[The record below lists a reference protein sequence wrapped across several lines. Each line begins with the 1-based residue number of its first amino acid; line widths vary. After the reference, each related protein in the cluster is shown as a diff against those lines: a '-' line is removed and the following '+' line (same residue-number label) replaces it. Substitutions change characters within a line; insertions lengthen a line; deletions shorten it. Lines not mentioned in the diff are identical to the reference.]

1 MKYYNIFIDGID
13 KAGKDLIAYYVIHLS
28 NFKYIVNGRGILSQ
42 LAYAKLYNRNDAYDL
57 TQQKNIINVYLEV
70 DKEDWLLR
78 CKKTNEPAID
88 YEKNTEAFQYAIS
101 VLSQVNNVIH
111 FNTSQETPYMIA
123 KHIVDYVDNLNKKEN

>member
-13 KAGKDLIAYYVIHLS
+13 KSGKDLIAYYVIRLS

-57 TQQKNIINVYLEV
+57 TQQKNIVNVYLEV

-78 CKKTNEPAID
+78 CKKTDEPAID
-88 YEKNTEAFQYAIS
+88 YEKNVEAFQYAINI
-101 VLSQVNNVIH
+101 LNKEYNVIC
-111 FNTSQETPYMIA
+111 FNTSQETPYAIA
-123 KHIVDYVDNLNKKEN
+123 KHIVDYADDLNKEN

>member
-13 KAGKDLIAYYVIHLS
+13 KSGKDLIAYYVIRLS

-42 LAYAKLYNRNDAYDL
+42 LAYAKLYNRNDVYDL

-88 YEKNTEAFQYAIS
+88 YEKNTEAFQYAVN
-101 VLSQVNNVIH
+101 VLDKAYNVIC
-111 FNTSQETPYMIA
+111 FNTSQETPYSIA
-123 KHIVDYVDNLNKKEN
+123 KRIVNYVDDLNKEN

>member
-70 DKEDWLLR
+70 DKKDWLLR
-78 CKKTNEPAID
+78 CKKTNEPTLD
-88 YEKNTEAFQYAIS
+88 YEKNIEAFQYAIS
-101 VLSQVNNVIH
+101 VLSQVNNVIR

-123 KHIVDYVDNLNKKEN
+123 KHIVDYVDSLNKKED

>member
-13 KAGKDLIAYYVIHLS
+13 KSGKDLITYYVIYLS

-42 LAYAKLYNRNDAYDL
+42 LAYAKLYNRNDTYDL
-57 TQQKNIINVYLEV
+57 TQQKDIVNVYLEV

-78 CKKTNEPAID
+78 CKNTNEPVLD
-88 YEKNTEAFQYAIS
+88 YEKNVETFQYAIS
-101 VLSQVNNVIH
+101 ILTNVTNIIR

-123 KHIVDYVDNLNKKEN
+123 KQIVNYVDNLNKKEN

>member
-13 KAGKDLIAYYVIHLS
+13 KSGKDLIAYYVIHLS

-42 LAYAKLYNRNDAYDL
+42 LAYVKLYNRNDTYDL
-57 TQQKNIINVYLEV
+57 TQQKDIINIYLEV

-78 CKKTNEPAID
+78 CKKTNEPTLD
-88 YEKNTEAFQYAIS
+88 YEKNIEAFQYAIN
-101 VLSQVNNVIH
+101 VLANVTNIIR
-111 FNTSQETPYMIA
+111 FNTSQETPYIIA